1 MDMRKSDFLEYISE
15 NLISNLSELIHT
27 YHEVK
32 TFIRNLGEL

>member
-1 MDMRKSDFLEYISE
+1 MRKSDFLEYISE
-15 NLISNLSELIHT
+15 NLISNLSELIRT